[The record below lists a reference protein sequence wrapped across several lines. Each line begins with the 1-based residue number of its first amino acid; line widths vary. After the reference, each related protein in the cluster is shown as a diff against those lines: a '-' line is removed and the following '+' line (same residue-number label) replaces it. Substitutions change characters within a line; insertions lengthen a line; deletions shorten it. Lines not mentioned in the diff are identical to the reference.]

1 MGGNDRVLLADRD
14 TFDRFIFVDFFFQCF
29 SLILDNL
36 SCLDLEAERG
46 RSWWILRL
54 QLLINLVQ
62 FLLISEF
69 GSLRSSVDLL
79 NAIIKAVFEA
89 IHAWHAHIKVFPA
102 VHLRVVPVLIVL
114 AAHIVVITLFHD
126 FV

>member
-14 TFDRFIFVDFFFQCF
+14 TFYRFIFVDFFLQGF
-29 SLILDNL
+29 SLVLDYL

-46 RSWWILRL
+46 RCRWILRL
-54 QLLINLVQ
+54 QLLINLVH

-89 IHAWHAHIKVFPA
+89 IHPWHAQIKVFSA
-102 VHLRVVPVLIVL
+102 VHLRIVPVLIIL
-114 AAHIVVITLFHD
+114 AAHIVVVTLFHD